1 MGEHTKKT
9 YLTLASSRSDN
20 QECMFPLNSNM
31 NKHCGN
37 KSRSDSGQ
45 N

>member
-9 YLTLASSRSDN
+9 YLALDGSRSDN

-31 NKHCGN
+31 NKENG
-37 KSRSDSGQ
+37 K
-45 N
+45 